1 MKKALILLMMFLS
14 AGLFARDAGDITGLW
29 YGQEDS
35 AGRVP
40 VVEIYEENGL
50 FYAYS
55 FGYKEGDAG
64 LNDDNNPDPQM
75 RGLPLKG
82 LVYLFDLAFSK
93 DSWKGGKIYNPE
105 SGKIYYAKAS
115 LSDDNNRLN
124 IKATIDGAGL
134 FGKTLTWTRVPAS
147 EQNRFTPSAASR
159 PVISGTRKQRRPE
172 SSGLSGNYRETGQHR
187 FRGSL
192 QFVHKKS
199 CHLFGDI
206 RPEVCLIPIIS
217 VLWPSTVKENRLGQA
232 LFIFSIQKTGSYDNP
247 FSFIFILNE

>member
-1 MKKALILLMMFLS
+1 MASGSDPLGQNVFLIGIGKRFHRKPFQIEREGDIIMKKTVILLMMFLS
-14 AGLFARDAGDITGLW
+14 AGLFAREAGDITGLW

-40 VVEIYEENGL
+40 VVEIFEENGL

-93 DSWKGGKIYNPE
+93 DEWKGGRIYNPE

-115 LSDDNNRLN
+115 LSDDGNRLN

-147 EQNRFTPSAASR
+147 EQNRFTP
-159 PVISGTRKQRRPE
+159 
-172 SSGLSGNYRETGQHR
+172 LSKDQLR
-187 FRGSL
+187 F
-192 QFVHKKS
+192 FK
-199 CHLFGDI
+199 
-206 RPEVCLIPIIS
+206 
-217 VLWPSTVKENRLGQA
+217 
-232 LFIFSIQKTGSYDNP
+232 
-247 FSFIFILNE
+247 